1 MQHLTSYI
9 MGKWVQGKGK
19 ERTIFHALTN
29 QALYAVTTEGLPL
42 SESLAYGRNVGGETL
57 SAMTFQ
63 QRGQMLKAV
72 AKYLL
77 EHKAELYAISA
88 QTGATKVDSWVDI
101 EGGIGTLF
109 AYSGLASR
117 ELPDDTIWPEG
128 DMVPLS
134 KQGQFIGHHI
144 LTSRR
149 GVALHINAFN
159 FPCWGMLEKLA
170 PTWLAGM
177 PAIIKPATASAQVT
191 QAMVKLMTDSG
202 LVPEGAIQLVCGGV
216 GDMFDYLDFE
226 DVVTF
231 TGSAPI
237 GHMLKSHAR
246 IIDKSVPFTMEADS
260 LNCAILGHDV
270 QPEQP
275 EFTLFIKEVA
285 REMTAKA
292 GQKCTAIRR
301 IIVPKNQLEN
311 VKQALLKR
319 LSGITVGDPAVDGV
333 RMGALINLEQRQD
346 VQDKVDYLCSN
357 GCEVLCGGQFE
368 QLEVIGADSQN
379 GAFYPPTL
387 LYCAEP
393 FKSSAVHETE
403 AFGPVSTL
411 MSYENL
417 EQAVQLAILGGGS
430 LAGTL
435 VTADAQV
442 AQSVIRASARAHGRM
457 LVLNE
462 ASAVEST
469 GHGSPLPL
477 LVHGGPGRAGGG
489 EELGGLR
496 AVKHYM
502 QRTAI
507 QASPSMLTAINQQ
520 WLRGAD
526 TVADVVHPF
535 RKHFEDLVIG
545 DTLLTARRTVTEADI
560 ANFACLSGDN
570 FYVHVDKIGAAQS
583 LFGERIAHGYF
594 VVSAA
599 AGLFVDAGVGP
610 VIANY
615 GMENLRFIE
624 PVKIGDTIQVRLT
637 CKKKIKK
644 PQKIKEDKPNGV
656 VEWDVQVFNQDDTA
670 VALYS
675 ILTLVERRQGDF
687 H

>member
-9 MGKWVQGKGK
+9 MGKWVQGNGK
-19 ERTIFHALTN
+19 ERAIYHALTN

-42 SESLAYGRNVGGETL
+42 SDSLAYGRDVGGEVL
-57 SAMTFQ
+57 SAMSFQ

-88 QTGATKVDSWVDI
+88 QTGATKADSWVDI

-128 DMVPLS
+128 DTVPLS

-191 QAMVKLMTDSG
+191 QAMVKLMVESG

-216 GDMFDYLDFE
+216 GDMFDHLDFE

-231 TGSAPI
+231 TGSAAT
-237 GHMLKSHAR
+237 GQKLKSHPQIVA
-246 IIDKSVPFTMEADS
+246 KSVPFTMEADS
-260 LNCAILGHDV
+260 LNCAILGSDV
-270 QPEQP
+270 QPEQS
-275 EFTLFIKEVA
+275 EFNLFIKEVI

-301 IIVPKNQLEN
+301 IIVPKEREEQ

-319 LSGITVGDPAVDGV
+319 LSATTVGDPAVDGV

-346 VQDKVDYLCSN
+346 VQTKVDYLRNN

-368 QLEVIGADSQN
+368 QLAVIGADSQN

-403 AFGPVSTL
+403 AFGPVATL
-411 MSYENL
+411 MSYESL

-435 VTADAQV
+435 VTSDAQV

-462 ASAVEST
+462 ASSTEST

-507 QASPSMLTAINQQ
+507 QGSPSMLTAISQQ
-520 WLRGAD
+520 WIRGAEMV
-526 TVADVVHPF
+526 TDVVHPF
-535 RKHFEDLVIG
+535 RKYFEDLVIG

-644 PQKIKEDKPNGV
+644 PQKLAEDKPNGV

-675 ILTLVERRQGDF
+675 ILTLVERRHGDF

>member
-9 MGKWVQGKGK
+9 MGKWVNGAGEGRK
-19 ERTIFHALTN
+19 IYHALTN
-29 QALYAVTTEGLPL
+29 EGLYSVTTEGLPL
-42 SESLAYGRNVGGETL
+42 AKSLQYGREIGGEAL
-57 SAMTFQ
+57 ANQTFQ
-63 QRGQMLKAV
+63 QRGEMIKAL

-77 EHKAELYAISA
+77 AHKDELYAISA
-88 QTGATKVDSWVDI
+88 QTGATKADSWVDI

-109 AYSGLASR
+109 AYAGLASR
-117 ELPDDTIWPEG
+117 ELPDDTVWSEDEMI
-128 DMVPLS
+128 PLS
-134 KQGQFIGHHI
+134 KQGQFIARHI

-191 QAMVKLMTDSG
+191 QAMVKLMVDSG
-202 LVPEGAIQLVCGGV
+202 LVPEGAIQLICGGV
-216 GDMFDYLDFE
+216 GDMFDHLDFE

-231 TGSAPI
+231 TGSA
-237 GHMLKSHAR
+237 GTGQKLKSHPR
-246 IIDKSVPFTMEADS
+246 IHQKSVPFTMEADS
-260 LNCAILGHDV
+260 LNCAILGSDV
-270 QPEQP
+270 LPESP
-275 EFTLFIKEVA
+275 EFVLFIKEIA

-301 IIVPKNQLEN
+301 IIVPKSQLEN
-311 VKQALLKR
+311 VKHALLKR
-319 LSGITVGDPAVDGV
+319 LSGVTMGDPAVDGV

-346 VQDKVDYLCSN
+346 VQEKVDYLRAN
-357 GCEVLCGGQFE
+357 GCELLCGGSFTNLQ
-368 QLEVIGADSQN
+368 VMGADSQN

-387 LYCAEP
+387 LYCAQP
-393 FKSSAVHETE
+393 FIHQAVHETE
-403 AFGPVSTL
+403 AFGPVATL
-411 MSYENL
+411 MSYDSL

-435 VTADAQV
+435 VTADSQV

-457 LVLNE
+457 LILNE
-462 ASAVEST
+462 AAAAEST
-469 GHGSPLPL
+469 GHGSPLPM

-507 QASPSMLTAINQQ
+507 QGSPSMLTAISKQ
-520 WLRGAD
+520 WMRGAD

-535 RKHFEDLVIG
+535 RKYFEDLVFG

-560 ANFACLSGDN
+560 VNFACLSGDN
-570 FYVHVDKIGAAQS
+570 FYVHVDKLGAEQS
-583 LFGERIAHGYF
+583 MFGERIAHGYF

-637 CKKKIKK
+637 CKKTIKK
-644 PQKIKEDKPNGV
+644 VQKKAEDKPNGV
-656 VEWDVQVFNQDDTA
+656 VEWDVQVFNQRNEV

-675 ILTLVERRQGDF
+675 ILTLVERRHGDF
-687 H
+687 

>member
-9 MGKWVQGKGK
+9 MGKWVNGAGEGRK
-19 ERTIFHALTN
+19 IYHALTN
-29 QALYAVTTEGLPL
+29 EGLYSVTTEGLPL
-42 SESLAYGRNVGGETL
+42 AKSLQYGREIGGEAL
-57 SAMTFQ
+57 ANQTFQ
-63 QRGQMLKAV
+63 QRGEMIKAL

-77 EHKAELYAISA
+77 AHKDELYAISA
-88 QTGATKVDSWVDI
+88 QTGATKADSWVDI

-109 AYSGLASR
+109 AYAGLASR
-117 ELPDDTIWPEG
+117 ELPDDTVWSEDEMI
-128 DMVPLS
+128 PLS
-134 KQGQFIGHHI
+134 KQGQFIARHI

-191 QAMVKLMTDSG
+191 QAMVKLMVDSG
-202 LVPEGAIQLVCGGV
+202 LVPEGAIQLICGGV
-216 GDMFDYLDFE
+216 GDMFDHLDFE

-231 TGSAPI
+231 TGSAET
-237 GHMLKSHAR
+237 GQKLKSHPR
-246 IIDKSVPFTMEADS
+246 INQKSVPFTMEADS
-260 LNCAILGHDV
+260 LNCAILGSDV
-270 QPEQP
+270 LPESP
-275 EFTLFIKEVA
+275 EFVLFIKEIA

-301 IIVPKNQLEN
+301 IIVPKSQLEN
-311 VKQALLKR
+311 VKHALLKR
-319 LSGITVGDPAVDGV
+319 LSGVTMGDPAVDGV

-346 VQDKVDYLCSN
+346 VQEKVDYLRAN
-357 GCEVLCGGQFE
+357 GCELLCGGSFTNLQ
-368 QLEVIGADSQN
+368 VMGADSQN

-387 LYCAEP
+387 LYCAQP
-393 FKSSAVHETE
+393 FIHQAVHETE
-403 AFGPVSTL
+403 AFGPVATL
-411 MSYENL
+411 MSYDSL

-435 VTADAQV
+435 VTADSQV

-457 LVLNE
+457 LILNE
-462 ASAVEST
+462 AAAAEST
-469 GHGSPLPL
+469 GHGSPLPM

-507 QASPSMLTAINQQ
+507 QGSPSMLTAISKQ
-520 WLRGAD
+520 WMRGAD

-535 RKHFEDLVIG
+535 RKYFEDLVIG

-560 ANFACLSGDN
+560 VNFACLSGDN
-570 FYVHVDKIGAAQS
+570 FYVHVDKLGAEQS
-583 LFGERIAHGYF
+583 MFGERIAHGYF

-637 CKKKIKK
+637 CKKTIKK
-644 PQKIKEDKPNGV
+644 VQKKAEDKPNGV
-656 VEWDVQVFNQDDTA
+656 VEWDVQVFNQRNEV

-675 ILTLVERRQGDF
+675 ILTLVERRYGDF
-687 H
+687 

>member
-1 MQHLTSYI
+1 MPHLTSYI
-9 MGKWVQGKGK
+9 MGKWVQGVGEGRK
-19 ERTIFHALTN
+19 IHHALTN
-29 QALYAVTTEGLPL
+29 EVLYTVTTDGLPL
-42 SESLAYGRNVGGETL
+42 ADSLEYGRKIGGNTL
-57 SAMTFQ
+57 SVMTFQ
-63 QRGQMLKAV
+63 QRGQMLKAL

-77 EHKAELYAISA
+77 EHKAQLYTISA
-88 QTGATKVDSWVDI
+88 QTGATQADSWVDI
-101 EGGIGTLF
+101 EGGIATLF
-109 AYSGLASR
+109 SYSGLASR
-117 ELPDDTIWPEG
+117 ELPDDTIWPED
-128 DMVPLS
+128 DMIPLS
-134 KQGQFIGHHI
+134 KQGQFIGQHI
-144 LTSRR
+144 LTSKR

-191 QAMVKLMTDSG
+191 QAMVKLMIESG

-216 GDMFDYLDFE
+216 GDMFEHLDFE

-231 TGSAPI
+231 TGSAAT
-237 GHMLKSHAR
+237 GQKLRSHPQ
-246 IIDKSVPFTMEADS
+246 IIKKSVPFTMEADS
-260 LNCAILGHDV
+260 LNCAILGNDV
-270 QPEQP
+270 QPEQS
-275 EFTLFIKEVA
+275 EFSLFIKEVV

-301 IIVPKNQLEN
+301 IIVPKKQLEH
-311 VKQALLKR
+311 VKHALLKR
-319 LSGITVGDPAVDGV
+319 LSTTTIGDPVIEGV

-346 VQDKVDYLCSN
+346 VQEKVNYLREH

-368 QLEVIGADSQN
+368 QLEVIGGDSQH

-393 FKSSAVHETE
+393 FKHHAVHETE
-403 AFGPVSTL
+403 AFGPVATL
-411 MSYENL
+411 ISYENM

-442 AQSVIRASARAHGRM
+442 AQSVIRASARTHGRM
-457 LVLNE
+457 LVLN
-462 ASAVEST
+462 ASSATEST

-507 QASPSMLTAINQQ
+507 QGSPSMLTAITKQ
-520 WLRGAD
+520 WIRGAD
-526 TVADVVHPF
+526 TITDVVHPF
-535 RKHFEDLVIG
+535 RKYFEELVIG

-560 ANFACLSGDN
+560 TNFACLSGDH
-570 FYVHVDKIGAAQS
+570 FYVHVDKIGATQS

-644 PQKIKEDKPNGV
+644 SQKFAEDTPNGV
-656 VEWDVQVFNQDDTA
+656 VAWDVQVFNQDNIV

-675 ILTLVERRQGDF
+675 ILTLVERREGDF
-687 H
+687 K

>member
-9 MGKWVQGKGK
+9 MGKWVNGAGEGRK
-19 ERTIFHALTN
+19 IYHALTN
-29 QALYAVTTEGLPL
+29 EGLYSVTTEGLPL
-42 SESLAYGRNVGGETL
+42 AKSLQYGREIGGEAL
-57 SAMTFQ
+57 ANQTFQ
-63 QRGQMLKAV
+63 QRGEMIKAL

-77 EHKAELYAISA
+77 AHKDELYAISA
-88 QTGATKVDSWVDI
+88 QTGATKADSWVDI

-109 AYSGLASR
+109 AYAGLASR
-117 ELPDDTIWPEG
+117 ELPDDTVWSEDEMI
-128 DMVPLS
+128 PLS
-134 KQGQFIGHHI
+134 KQGQFIARHI

-191 QAMVKLMTDSG
+191 QAMVKLMVDSG
-202 LVPEGAIQLVCGGV
+202 LVPEGAIQLICGGV
-216 GDMFDYLDFE
+216 GDMFDHLDFE

-231 TGSAPI
+231 TGSAET
-237 GHMLKSHAR
+237 GQKLKSHPR
-246 IIDKSVPFTMEADS
+246 INQKSVPFTMEADS
-260 LNCAILGHDV
+260 LNCAILGSDV
-270 QPEQP
+270 LPESP
-275 EFTLFIKEVA
+275 EFVLFIKEIA

-301 IIVPKNQLEN
+301 IIVPKSQLEN
-311 VKQALLKR
+311 VKHALLKR
-319 LSGITVGDPAVDGV
+319 LSGVTMGDPAVDGV

-346 VQDKVDYLCSN
+346 VQEKVDYLRAN
-357 GCEVLCGGQFE
+357 GCELLCGGSFTNLQ
-368 QLEVIGADSQN
+368 VMGADSQN

-387 LYCAEP
+387 LYCAQP
-393 FKSSAVHETE
+393 FIHQAVHETE
-403 AFGPVSTL
+403 AFGPVATL
-411 MSYENL
+411 MSYDSL

-435 VTADAQV
+435 VTADSQV

-457 LVLNE
+457 LILNE
-462 ASAVEST
+462 AAAAEST
-469 GHGSPLPL
+469 GHGSPLPM

-507 QASPSMLTAINQQ
+507 QGSPSMLTAISKQ
-520 WLRGAD
+520 WMRGAD

-535 RKHFEDLVIG
+535 RKYFEDLVIG

-560 ANFACLSGDN
+560 VNFACLSGDN
-570 FYVHVDKIGAAQS
+570 FYVHVDKLGAEQS
-583 LFGERIAHGYF
+583 MFGERIAHGYF

-637 CKKKIKK
+637 CKKTIKK
-644 PQKIKEDKPNGV
+644 VQKKAEDKPNGV
-656 VEWDVQVFNQDDTA
+656 VEWDVQVFNQRNEV

-675 ILTLVERRQGDF
+675 ILTLVERRHGDF
-687 H
+687 